1 MKASSDWCVHML
13 SEFIKTTTFSL
24 IYDIRYHHYDYVSIT
39 TTLASYQKIKVKGDL
54 PEGDPRDDNQKDTRP
69 VHLYKS

>member
-1 MKASSDWCVHML
+1 MSV
-13 SEFIKTTTFSL
+13 TTTFAFISN
-24 IYDIRYHHYDYVSIT
+24 
-39 TTLASYQKIKVKGDL
+39 IKVKGDL